1 MDSLQD
7 SSNLNYN
14 TIYQKQGDK
23 TGIIESSITN
33 KLLTRIIK
41 YIWMIKF
48 CTGADM
54 GFAVSESE
62 IYADWGKGTISR
74 LLFRATFTW
83 GIYIAENHC
92 FLASGN
98 LLYILHMIDEIFAY
112 FCQEKN

>member
-41 YIWMIKF
+41 YI
-48 CTGADM
+48 
-54 GFAVSESE
+54 
-62 IYADWGKGTISR
+62 
-74 LLFRATFTW
+74 
-83 GIYIAENHC
+83 
-92 FLASGN
+92 
-98 LLYILHMIDEIFAY
+98 
-112 FCQEKN
+112 